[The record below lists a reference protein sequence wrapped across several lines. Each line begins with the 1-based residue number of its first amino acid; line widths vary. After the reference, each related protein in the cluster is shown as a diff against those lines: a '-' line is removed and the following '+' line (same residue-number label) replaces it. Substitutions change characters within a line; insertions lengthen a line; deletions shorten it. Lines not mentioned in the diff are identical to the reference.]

1 MALDINHVQVS
12 HTPISAAIRYFETF
26 HYSCNEWEIM
36 TVQIS
41 MESSHRSY
49 FSFQIA
55 NDEAERNVRL
65 NDKDMR
71 KTKKKKE
78 KNEEAYLLSS
88 GFDLNHGSTDSC
100 MGGTKI

>member
-1 MALDINHVQVS
+1 
-12 HTPISAAIRYFETF
+12 
-26 HYSCNEWEIM
+26 M

-78 KNEEAYLLSS
+78 KKEAYLLFS

-100 MGGTKI
+100 MGVQKFKI

>member
-1 MALDINHVQVS
+1 
-12 HTPISAAIRYFETF
+12 
-26 HYSCNEWEIM
+26 M

-78 KNEEAYLLSS
+78 KKRRSI
-88 GFDLNHGSTDSC
+88 FTF
-100 MGGTKI
+100 

>member
-1 MALDINHVQVS
+1 
-12 HTPISAAIRYFETF
+12 
-26 HYSCNEWEIM
+26 M

-78 KNEEAYLLSS
+78 KKRSI
-88 GFDLNHGSTDSC
+88 FTF
-100 MGGTKI
+100 

>member
-12 HTPISAAIRYFETF
+12 YTPISAAIRYFETF
-26 HYSCNEWEIM
+26 HYRCNEWEIM

-65 NDKDMR
+65 M
-71 KTKKKKE
+71 
-78 KNEEAYLLSS
+78 AC
-88 GFDLNHGSTDSC
+88 LNGGGKREWVEGSR
-100 MGGTKI
+100 IV